1 MSKVWLNLADIVAS
15 PEFTQQ
21 ITIKRHY
28 DGKYVNGRFTQKE
41 KVFKISILHIIY

>member
-21 ITIKRHY
+21 IIIKRHS
-28 DGKYVNGRFTQKE
+28 NGRYVMVDLSRMK
-41 KVFKISILHIIY
+41 KR

>member
-28 DGKYVNGRFTQKE
+28 RDC
-41 KVFKISILHIIY
+41 